1 MDGLQCGGT
10 CWLLRWSS
18 AGLLAGLASWM
29 ELFTHP
35 HVWPWR
41 DMVLRVGVC
50 VRISNSKGSRLW
62 RRRADSHHGF
72 QYSPAIYF
80 LIVIFYLKKQTNDES
95 FYLLSI

>member
-35 HVWPWR
+35 HAWPR
-41 DMVLRVGVC
+41 RGVIWYYASVFVFELVIQK
-50 VRISNSKGSRLW
+50 VRACGG
-62 RRRADSHHGF
+62 AE
-72 QYSPAIYF
+72 
-80 LIVIFYLKKQTNDES
+80 QTATMD
-95 FYLLSI
+95 FSILPPSTF